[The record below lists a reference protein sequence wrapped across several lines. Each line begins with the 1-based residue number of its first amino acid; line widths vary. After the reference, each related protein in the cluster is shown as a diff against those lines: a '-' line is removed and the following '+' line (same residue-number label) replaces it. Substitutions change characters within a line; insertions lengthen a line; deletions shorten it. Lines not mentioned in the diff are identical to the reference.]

1 VGLPSVFLDKKK
13 EPTRIIMVATSLQQ
27 EQDLKAWASTLPKK
41 DVDVLRAFMAFLVT
55 TPAETLQL
63 PEFSGLDHENPQN
76 FLELC
81 EKPTPR
87 GGGTKSQH
95 DSEVQQEP

>member
-1 VGLPSVFLDKKK
+1 
-13 EPTRIIMVATSLQQ
+13 MVATSLQQ

>member
-1 VGLPSVFLDKKK
+1 
-13 EPTRIIMVATSLQQ
+13 MVATSLQQ

-63 PEFSGLDHENPQN
+63 PEFSGLDHPAWWRDKIATR
-76 FLELC
+76 L
-81 EKPTPR
+81 R
-87 GGGTKSQH
+87 GSAGAIS
-95 DSEVQQEP
+95 P